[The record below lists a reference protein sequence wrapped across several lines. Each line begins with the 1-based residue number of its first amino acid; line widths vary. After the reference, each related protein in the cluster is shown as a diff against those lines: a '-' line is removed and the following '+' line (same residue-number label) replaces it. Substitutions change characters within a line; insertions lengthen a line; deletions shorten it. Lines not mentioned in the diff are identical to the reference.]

1 MRTQLQMLLM
11 LSNYGGL
18 NVWSMQ
24 ESVRGENS
32 YKLLARNMKG
42 KDTYNTMVQIRG

>member
-1 MRTQLQMLLM
+1 M

-18 NVWSMQ
+18 NVWSTQ

-32 YKLLARNMKG
+32 YELLARNMKG
-42 KDTYNTMVQIRG
+42 KDTNNRLVQIRG